1 METQSTQAAGV
12 ESPIIRRKQA
22 AKYIGVSVAT
32 LHRLMRDDPQFPPAI
47 ALGPN
52 ARGFFR
58 EGLNSWLASRAG
70 K

>member
-1 METQSTQAAGV
+1 MAVQVNEAPDVA
-12 ESPIIRRKQA
+12 SPILRRKPA

-32 LHRLMRDDPQFPPAI
+32 LHRIMRDDPTFPPAI

-52 ARGFFR
+52 SRGFFR
-58 EGLNSWLASRAG
+58 DSLNSWLASRAG